1 MALLVYRRVKKKKN
15 WNFPNFGISY
25 ICLFCNPSLK
35 GSIHFTHLSSLL
47 EYFPQDL
54 KTLCS
59 KAGADCAARGV
70 ELGKLSVHHNI
81 TTLADSVATTLL
93 GVGRMEI
100 LKINLD
106 IVMEGLSAVER
117 EVMEEIKEKYFSG
130 LTDTSWDYTE
140 IEEYNKAINS

>member
-1 MALLVYRRVKKKKN
+1 MGLLTN
-15 WNFPNFGISY
+15 AGPPDWHPAS
-25 ICLFCNPSLK
+25 P
-35 GSIHFTHLSSLL
+35 
-47 EYFPQDL
+47 DL
-54 KTLCS
+54 KTLCAR
-59 KAGADCAARGV
+59 AGADCAARGV

-81 TTLADSVATTLL
+81 NHLAESVATTLL

>member
-1 MALLVYRRVKKKKN
+1 M
-15 WNFPNFGISY
+15 
-25 ICLFCNPSLK
+25 
-35 GSIHFTHLSSLL
+35 
-47 EYFPQDL
+47 
-54 KTLCS
+54 
-59 KAGADCAARGV
+59 
-70 ELGKLSVHHNI
+70 
-81 TTLADSVATTLL
+81 ATTLL

>member
-1 MALLVYRRVKKKKN
+1 MGLLTNAGPPAWHPASALVK
-15 WNFPNFGISY
+15 
-25 ICLFCNPSLK
+25 SLCR
-35 GSIHFTHLSSLL
+35 
-47 EYFPQDL
+47 Q
-54 KTLCS
+54 
-59 KAGADCAARGV
+59 AGADCAARGV

-140 IEEYNKAINS
+140 IEEYNKAIKS